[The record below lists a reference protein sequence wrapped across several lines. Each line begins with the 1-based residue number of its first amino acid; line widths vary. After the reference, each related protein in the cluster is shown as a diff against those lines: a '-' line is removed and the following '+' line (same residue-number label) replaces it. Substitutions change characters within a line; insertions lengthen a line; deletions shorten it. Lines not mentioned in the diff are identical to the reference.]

1 MNPFKNRRFIL
12 TLLLV
17 LMMVLAACE
26 DDDDGDGDPTARPT
40 TAQAATEEATEEAVA
55 TEAAAT
61 EEAVATEEAA
71 ATTEATEEAVAT
83 EEAAADATEVV
94 EVAAATEEAVA
105 TEEVAADATEVVEV
119 AAATEEAI
127 ATEEAVA
134 TEVVEIVPATE
145 EAATAEATEEV
156 FVVTEEAATEVAVA
170 ATEEAVAT
178 EAAATEEVAA
188 PNVTLT
194 AAADLIDSAFDGEAT
209 EAAATEE
216 PAMTATEEAS
226 ATEVPVADAT
236 EEASTS
242 GAAGDLGTED
252 NPIVLLFIPSE
263 NAQEVQAGA
272 DDLAALISEQT
283 GLVIEA
289 RVSTDF
295 AAAIEA
301 MCSGEAEIGALN
313 TFSYILA
320 HERGCAD
327 VGVVSTRFGSA
338 FYQGQIITSADSGI
352 EDYADLAGTTFCRP
366 DPLSTSGWIV
376 PSIALRANGVDPDA
390 DLEVVDVGGHDAVV
404 TAVYNGECQAGAT
417 FVDARSQV
425 ADELTDVNE
434 KVVVIA
440 ESAPIPNDTLSFS
453 AEVPTEVREA
463 VVAALVEIAADEEN
477 LALLDA
483 VYSWGGV
490 EPAEDSFFDDFR
502 QQLDA
507 AGIDIEDLQ

>member
-145 EAATAEATEEV
+145 EATATAEATEEV
-156 FVVTEEAATEVAVA
+156 FVVTEEVVADATEVVEVAA

-178 EAAATEEVAA
+178 EEADA

-194 AAADLIDSAFDGEAT
+194 AATDLIDSAFDGEAT

-216 PAMTATEEAS
+216 PAMTATEEA
-226 ATEVPVADAT
+226 AADAT

-242 GAAGDLGTED
+242 GAADDLGTED